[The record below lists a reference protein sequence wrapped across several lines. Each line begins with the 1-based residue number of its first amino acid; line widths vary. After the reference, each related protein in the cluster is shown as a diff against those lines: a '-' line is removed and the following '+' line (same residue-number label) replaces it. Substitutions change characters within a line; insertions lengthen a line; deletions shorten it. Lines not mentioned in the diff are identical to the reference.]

1 MKMIFAGCAMLVT
14 VAACSNSFD
23 KPLLTDGPKQVG
35 YEADLGACRAL
46 AEGHT
51 EKTLQSGAVT
61 GAVIGGIIGAV
72 DSKDGDRADDALVG
86 AVLGGG
92 VGALEGQSERDEQRR
107 TILIRCMQGRG
118 HRVLA

>member
-1 MKMIFAGCAMLVT
+1 MRMIMAGCALLAT
-14 VAACSNSFD
+14 LGACSDSFEE
-23 KPLLTDGPKQVG
+23 PLLIDGPKQLG
-35 YEADLGACRAL
+35 FEADLGACRAL

-51 EKTLQSGAVT
+51 DKTLKSKAIQ

-72 DSKDGDRADDALVG
+72 DSEDGDRGDDALVG

-92 VGALEGQSERDEQRR
+92 VGALEGQNERDKERR